1 MSKKFWFLT
10 KMSFLKKIKNK
21 TFIIV
26 NVLLCILLIG
36 LSNLDSIIKYFGGDF
51 NKVNNI
57 MVVNN
62 TPISYDTIKE
72 SFKSSKSII
81 DIDTNYKLKKET
93 NEEKAKSKIKNDT
106 DLLLVLNNK
115 NEQID
120 VKLVTYGYI
129 NKNLYSII
137 ENSINSINKLN
148 VLNELNIS
156 KEDLNKLTQNVDIK
170 RIYIE
175 KDKNENDENKD
186 FIMNVVTPIIIL
198 PFFMLTVL
206 VVQMIGAEINEE
218 KSTRS
223 MEVIISNVSPNV
235 HFFSKVL
242 AVNSFVILQSLLL
255 LLYGFIGIKLRGNV
269 TSSSVTDMIG
279 SIINSK
285 DIINSL
291 ISIVPYTLIIMLITI
306 VCYSILAGILAS
318 VTTNMEDFQQTQTP
332 IMIISL
338 AGFYLSL
345 MSSMFDGSIFIR
357 ILSYIPFI
365 SAILSPCLFIS
376 GVVGIKDILLSI
388 LIMVLVLYLLVKYGL
403 KVYKE
408 GILNYSSSNLWKK
421 IFKAIKN

>member
-1 MSKKFWFLT
+1 
-10 KMSFLKKIKNK
+10 
-21 TFIIV
+21 
-26 NVLLCILLIG
+26 
-36 LSNLDSIIKYFGGDF
+36 
-51 NKVNNI
+51 
-57 MVVNN
+57 
-62 TPISYDTIKE
+62 
-72 SFKSSKSII
+72 
-81 DIDTNYKLKKET
+81 
-93 NEEKAKSKIKNDT
+93 
-106 DLLLVLNNK
+106 
-115 NEQID
+115 
-120 VKLVTYGYI
+120 
-129 NKNLYSII
+129 
-137 ENSINSINKLN
+137 
-148 VLNELNIS
+148 
-156 KEDLNKLTQNVDIK
+156 
-170 RIYIE
+170 
-175 KDKNENDENKD
+175 
-186 FIMNVVTPIIIL
+186 
-198 PFFMLTVL
+198 MLTVL

-269 TSSSVTDMIG
+269 TSSSVTDMLG

-338 AGFYLSL
+338 AGFYLAL